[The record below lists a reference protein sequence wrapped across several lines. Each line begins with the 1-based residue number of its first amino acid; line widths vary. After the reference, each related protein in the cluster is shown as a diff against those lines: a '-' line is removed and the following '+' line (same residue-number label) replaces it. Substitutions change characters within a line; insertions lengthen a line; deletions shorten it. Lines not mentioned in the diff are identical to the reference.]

1 MGTVIPFD
9 ALQQR
14 LGHPIDD
21 DEDLDLGIAADITD
35 PAVLEHTPPP
45 TSDQVPACKYNLRDL
60 AAKLC
65 RQDPQV
71 NELALEASFCAVAHQ
86 VNHSDLPIEVALEL
100 AVLAVMTYD
109 RARRDP
115 TLGWDRPF

>member
-1 MGTVIPFD
+1 MGTIIPFD
-9 ALQQR
+9 ALQKR
-14 LGHPIDD
+14 LGHPIDHD
-21 DEDLDLGIAADITD
+21 DDLDLGEAADGAGSPVLDET
-35 PAVLEHTPPP
+35 PAPG
-45 TSDQVPACKYNLRDL
+45 SDRVPACRFDLRDL
-60 AAKLC
+60 AEQLS
-65 RQDPQV
+65 RQEPQV
-71 NELALEASFCAVAHQ
+71 NELALEASFCAVAHK